1 MNAILKCYPPFR
13 NTFFRFVTE
22 ADRENLCEDVFERIT
37 EEIAEQ
43 WNLLIAMVFH
53 NSKSEVTHSNRRT
66 VELAT

>member
-1 MNAILKCYPPFR
+1 MQFWNAISILKH
-13 NTFFRFVTE
+13 FFSLYYVTE

-43 WNLLIAMVFH
+43 WNLWIAMVFH
-53 NSKSEVTHSNRRT
+53 NSKSEVTHSSRRT